1 MRSTPRRRPVLDQS
15 QAQLRGRTVA
25 RLTGED
31 SRVSDLV
38 RRVNR
43 QGIKMA
49 EYDVELSWPD
59 LPARLVDLHAA
70 PITPGDQGL
79 VLLIQPRA
87 IAETMDKSLSH
98 RNAARSVA
106 GMSAMLA
113 HEVKNPLAGIS
124 GAAQLL
130 EMNASEGD
138 RELAALIREEAD
150 RIKALMSRVEQFG
163 DIGPARREP
172 VNIHDVLDR
181 AARSAKAGFA
191 SQIRFIEDYD
201 PSLPPTPGD
210 ADQLMQV
217 MLNLLKNAAEAA
229 PEVGGTITLR
239 TAYRA
244 GMKVATPGG
253 RRESLPLQISVIDNG
268 PGVPEDL
275 QRHIF
280 EPFVS
285 SKADGSGSASRSSPR
300 SSPITAGSSP
310 AIRCPAG
317 PASACRCRSPP
328 RPPSRPRTRHDPGR
342 HGPAGRRRPLDPHGA
357 LQALGRIGCRVRATG
372 SASAL
377 WRMVEAGEGD
387 VIVTDVHM
395 PDGDALDLL
404 PAIRK
409 RRPELPII
417 VMSAQNT
424 VLTAIRATEVG
435 AYEYLPKPFDLKE
448 LIGSVE
454 KSLEDRNAPRT
465 EAEPGEKQNESAAAD
480 RAQPG
485 DAGGLPRHGAA
496 DDDRPDRDD
505 LGRERHRQGTRS
517 PARCT
522 ISASAPRGRSSRSTW
537 PRSRAS

>member
-1 MRSTPRRRPVLDQS
+1 MTDIPDFEALWHALPSPALQLDAEGCILAVNAPAEVFLDQS

-150 RIKALMSRVEQFG
+150 RIKGLMSRVEQFG

-217 MLNLLKNAAEAA
+217 ILNLLKNAAESA

-285 SKADGSGSASRSSPR
+285 SKSDGSGLGLALVSKIVADHGGIIACDSVPGWTRFRLSLPVAS
-300 SSPITAGSSP
+300 
-310 AIRCPAG
+310 
-317 PASACRCRSPP
+317 
-328 RPPSRPRTRHDPGR
+328 
-342 HGPAGRRRPLDPHGA
+342 
-357 LQALGRIGCRVRATG
+357 
-372 SASAL
+372 
-377 WRMVEAGEGD
+377 EA
-387 VIVTDVHM
+387 
-395 PDGDALDLL
+395 
-404 PAIRK
+404 
-409 RRPELPII
+409 
-417 VMSAQNT
+417 
-424 VLTAIRATEVG
+424 
-435 AYEYLPKPFDLKE
+435 
-448 LIGSVE
+448 
-454 KSLEDRNAPRT
+454 
-465 EAEPGEKQNESAAAD
+465 AEPAEDAA
-480 RAQPG
+480 
-485 DAGGLPRHGAA
+485 
-496 DDDRPDRDD
+496 
-505 LGRERHRQGTRS
+505 
-517 PARCT
+517 
-522 ISASAPRGRSSRSTW
+522 
-537 PRSRAS
+537 